1 LTFPDEDEENQRQI
15 GPYTWYEPGDANPYE
30 TIKAEPQSN
39 TDESQVLRVCIDNL
53 PHRTYNGTTGNV
65 SKCIYEIQSDA
76 DKDIQQNIKTMSK
89 TPSPR
94 VEIPLNNAGELVMNS
109 FDVVIRDQDEKE
121 DANLVDHTSI
131 TIEIN

>member
-1 LTFPDEDEENQRQI
+1 
-15 GPYTWYEPGDANPYE
+15 
-30 TIKAEPQSN
+30 
-39 TDESQVLRVCIDNL
+39 
-53 PHRTYNGTTGNV
+53 
-65 SKCIYEIQSDA
+65 
-76 DKDIQQNIKTMSK
+76 MSK